1 VVVPVAVTVTVV
13 VPVRVPVPV
22 AGFALRLLHFGRILG
37 SGRVIVIVV
46 VIMRPTVVVHM
57 IEIPPA
63 HGGHGNSV
71 GPRLHSP
78 RADQTRSIMVA
89 MPIPPPM
96 HSVMRAVALPSLS
109 SSSSAVPMR
118 IAPVAPS
125 G

>member
-1 VVVPVAVTVTVV
+1 MVVPVAVV
-13 VPVRVPVPV
+13 VPVRVPVT
-22 AGFALRLLHFGRILG
+22 AFARRPLRFGRILG

-46 VIMRPTVVVHM
+46 VPPTVVVIVRM

-63 HGGHGNSV
+63 HGGHANSV

-78 RADQTRSIMVA
+78 RADQTRSMIVA

>member
-1 VVVPVAVTVTVV
+1 VVVAVPVP

-22 AGFALRLLHFGRILG
+22 AGFALRPLRFGRILG
-37 SGRVIVIVV
+37 SGRVIVIVIV
-46 VIMRPTVVVHM
+46 IVIMRPTVVVIVRM

-63 HGGHGNSV
+63 HGGYANSV